1 MPASPRQVLVL
12 VAVLSAAATIYWSN
26 FPWLFP
32 LLILLGGLTTLAWN
46 WKKDLAVKVRL
57 QEGCMGCMEEGCMG
71 AQRTR
76 LITLAWK
83 RG

>member
-46 WKKDLAVKVRL
+46 WKKDLAVKVSS
-57 QEGCMGCMEEGCMG
+57 
-71 AQRTR
+71 
-76 LITLAWK
+76 
-83 RG
+83 